1 MQIGPEPTTDSFIA
15 VMHGED
21 KKVIPGNVLVVDQ
34 NKNFKTLTKFGNI
47 FLNKLQCSQLPSKR
61 LEILTFVD
69 TPGNFYLIFFPIL
82 NKFIEFKFGIYFHFV
97 LLGILSGKKQTKDRG
112 YNYAEVIEWFADKC
126 DMILL
131 LFDAHQLDISDEFKQ
146 IIEVLKKN
154 DEKIRIVL
162 NKADM
167 VDSQSLLRVYG
178 ALMWSLSKVL
188 NTPEVVRVYMGS
200 FWTQP
205 FQNDAFRKV

>member
-69 TPGNFYLIFFPIL
+69 TPGNFYLIFFS
-82 NKFIEFKFGIYFHFV
+82 NSKQIYRIQIWNLFSFCTFRHLV
-97 LLGILSGKKQTKDRG
+97 GKKA
-112 YNYAEVIEWFADKC
+112 N
-126 DMILL
+126 
-131 LFDAHQLDISDEFKQ
+131 
-146 IIEVLKKN
+146 
-154 DEKIRIVL
+154 
-162 NKADM
+162 
-167 VDSQSLLRVYG
+167 
-178 ALMWSLSKVL
+178 
-188 NTPEVVRVYMGS
+188 
-200 FWTQP
+200 
-205 FQNDAFRKV
+205 